1 VILYLET
8 SNLVRLYVKESGT
21 EDVKKSVAESEVVTT
36 SIISYV
42 EARAAFARKARE
54 KALGPASYQ
63 AIKADLE
70 RDWGSLFA
78 LAITDN
84 LVRRAAELSEKHGL
98 RGYDAI
104 HLSSALELKAAL
116 GGTAALVFSSADE
129 RLCET
134 ARREGLQ

>member
-1 VILYLET
+1 MILYLET
-8 SNLVRLYVKESGT
+8 SNLVKLYVKESGT
-21 EDVKKSVAESEVVTT
+21 EDVKKSVAESEVVAT
-36 SIISYV
+36 SIVSYA

-54 KALGPASYQ
+54 KALGQASYQ
-63 AIKADLE
+63 TIKADLE

-78 LAITDN
+78 LAVTDN

-116 GGTAALVFSSADE
+116 GGAAALVFSSADE
-129 RLCET
+129 RLCEA
-134 ARREGLQ
+134 ARREGLG